1 MGTYA
6 GALGAAVV
14 GNFGA
19 EVVDTG
25 GRARAGA
32 TILEG
37 MKQVAIAGEMD
48 DGDEFLALC
57 AAHKEVHNCTI

>member
-1 MGTYA
+1 VGTYA

-37 MKQVAIAGEMD
+37 MKLLLRKILLNESKVEI
-48 DGDEFLALC
+48 
-57 AAHKEVHNCTI
+57 

>member
-1 MGTYA
+1 VGTYA

-48 DGDEFLALC
+48 DGDEFLALY

>member
-1 MGTYA
+1 
-6 GALGAAVV
+6 V

-19 EVVDTG
+19 EVVGNG

-32 TILEG
+32 AILEG
-37 MKQVAIAGEMD
+37 MKQIAGEMD

-57 AAHKEVHNCTI
+57 AAHKEVHNCKI